1 MERTKR
7 ILDAKEMERAI
18 SRMAH
23 EIVERNKGV
32 ENLALIGIRTGGVPL
47 AQRLRERIGAIEGRT
62 VPVGILDI
70 TLYRDDWTRLTSRPV
85 VQRTEIEFPID
96 DLDVV
101 LVDDVLYTGRTV
113 RAAMDALLDIG
124 RPATIQLAV
133 LVDRGRRQLPI
144 QADYC
149 GLSMKTGA
157 DEHVDCHLREID
169 GQDEVVVR
177 RRAEPEG

>member
-47 AQRLRERIGAIEGRT
+47 AQRLRERIAAIEGRT

-177 RRAEPEG
+177 RRAEAEG